1 MAALPAALRAVMKPI
16 TKVTD
21 GVGNSS
27 DVEANLRTTK
37 DYLPLLAEFEIF
49 GARSYANQYEQN
61 HQKQYDYYKN
71 GNPKI
76 KYNHSATTTA
86 VYWWERS
93 AHCNNATGFC
103 YVSTNGNADNISASR
118 SCGLAP
124 AFLI

>member
-1 MAALPAALRAVMKPI
+1 MKPI

-27 DVEANLRTTK
+27 NVEANLRTTK

-86 VYWWERS
+86 VSWWERS
-93 AHCNNATGFC
+93 AYCDNATHFC
-103 YVSTNGNADNISASR
+103 IVGTNGGADYYLASY
-118 SCGLAP
+118 SLGLAP